1 MKKHLLTLFLTFIF
15 SYNLN
20 AQWVTKKIDNGLD
33 EPYKICYDENI
44 YGDLLKMENNNG
56 VVTVYVQDETICEE
70 SDISTNLSFFVNGEW
85 KRYDFICNSFDEKFI
100 ILIGDLTSEEN
111 VDVIN
116 DFKNCTKIKFRF
128 NYEYCEPEIYEFN
141 MAGSTAALN
150 FIMKQL

>member
-1 MKKHLLTLFLTFIF
+1 MKKHLFSLLLTFIF

-33 EPYKICYDENI
+33 EPYKICYNKNQ
-44 YGDLLKMENNNG
+44 YGDLLKIENNNG
-56 VVTVYVQDETICEE
+56 VITVYVQDETICEE

-100 ILIGDLTSEEN
+100 ILIGDISLEEN
-111 VDVIN
+111 VDVRS

-128 NYEYCEPEIYEFN
+128 NYEYCEAEIYEFN
-141 MAGSTAALN
+141 MSGSTAALN
-150 FIMKQL
+150 FIMK